1 MSKIKGC
8 VYIASFQGLGLAVI
22 GPTLHELALQ
32 TGSTTEKLS
41 FLITVSFIGRM
52 IGSVIAGSVAVQ
64 ISDELQLA
72 IWTLGAGLDMGLVP
86 WCPDVVS
93 LGLAI
98 GMTGI
103 CNGGITVCKY

>member
-1 MSKIKGC
+1 M
-8 VYIASFQGLGLAVI
+8 L

-41 FLITVSFIGRM
+41 FLITVNFIGRM
-52 IGSVIAGSVAVQ
+52 LGSAIAGSVAVQ

-72 IWTLGAGLDMGLVP
+72 IWTLGVGLDMGLVP
-86 WCPDVVS
+86 WCPNVVS

-98 GMTGI
+98 GMTGVCI
-103 CNGGITVCKY
+103 GGITACKY